1 MLRRLPRRSNV
12 HRYPLIKYFGPYAKK
27 TPEIWSWKRPQ
38 VVRSYYVGWI
48 ITLLPAGGIQI
59 LLALMLAIAF
69 KANVPVAAGLQFVSN
84 PLTAAP
90 ILFSTYH
97 IGKGSLGIFGV
108 APTGMAAG
116 IAVNLVIGAILG
128 GLLCAAICHFAHTVI
143 AGRAKAR
150 AAAPASQ
157 GQITS

>member
-12 HRYPLIKYFGPYAKK
+12 HRYPLIKYFGSYAKK

-38 VVRSYYVGWI
+38 VVRSYYVGWV

-59 LLALMLAIAF
+59 LLALILAIAF

-97 IGKGSLGIFGV
+97 IGKGSLGVFGL
-108 APTGMAAG
+108 APAGMATG
-116 IAVNLVIGAILG
+116 IAANLVIGAILG
-128 GLLCAAICHFAHTVI
+128 GLVI
-143 AGRAKAR
+143 AALCHLVHNVLSGRAKAR
-150 AAAPASQ
+150 ADAAKL